1 LEAAKSIYE
10 KLARDF
16 NLQNINVNTVQCY
29 NWIGWNLKSQK
40 KYDNSIKQLH
50 QALDVGLKKLGEIHG
65 VIAQTHSNMG
75 GTYWD
80 KGDYQQALKNYQKSL
95 AIRNKFFG
103 AEHPSVAKSYQG
115 IGIVYNAMGD
125 YERALKCH
133 QKSLAI
139 RRKLLKVED
148 INIANSY
155 NEIGIICRRQGDYDL
170 ALDYHQRSLAIKLR
184 VLGEADSFTAMSYNN
199 LGLIYSNKG
208 EFDSALECYQKALS
222 IWQDALG
229 DDHPHVASVYNNIGI
244 IYHEKGDYE
253 QALQYHQKSLSIRLQ
268 LFAEEHP
275 IILTNYNNIGRTYGE
290 RDDYDRAI
298 EYHKKA
304 LSIGRRLYKE
314 EHPEIAKSYLRLAEI
329 YNRKGDF
336 PLSLSYCQKAIIS
349 LVPRFD
355 NEDIYSTPPLE
366 AVSSE
371 VNLFNALALKAK
383 VFAQLSEKTGTQDL
397 EMALATYSVV
407 FERIDQ
413 MRTSYKAKGSKL
425 FLSEETAQIYDQA
438 IAAALKLADIK
449 KKEKYKKQAFLFTEK
464 SKSAVLQEGLAE
476 AKAKQFSGLPA
487 KLLEQEKQLRIDL
500 AFYDTQIQKETL
512 KKTSQENPRIKE
524 LKNNFFDLKTKYVQ
538 LIKDFEKN
546 YPEYYDLK
554 YQTGT
559 LDVAKIQGH
568 LQENTALLEFFVG
581 NSMIYIFT
589 ISNDEFNVTSVDK
602 DSAFSDLVADF
613 YRSIRKGETDTYFD
627 AATKLSRLLIA
638 PIFEKIKSKEKI
650 VLIPHDLLYKIPF
663 EALLT
668 KAPYSDS
675 AQKKKRV
682 DYSNLDYLV
691 KTFDISY
698 HYSASLYVN
707 SRSEKTSSLA
717 AETRPVN
724 NFIGFAPVFA
734 EDDPSGYTL
743 ASKDFMASS
752 DAWVRSAVVD
762 GKRFSELKYS
772 EHEVQSIVELFS
784 KKSGSKT
791 GLAYFHTA
799 ATEEAFKT
807 NIRNYHTIHIA
818 THSFINE
825 ERPQLSGV
833 VFAQPTG
840 SAASEDGILYAG
852 EAYNLDLN
860 ADLVVLSSCESGL
873 GKLIRGEGM
882 MALTRGF
889 LYSGA
894 ANIIFSLWK
903 VPDKHTSDLMV
914 EFYKQFL
921 SGKSHAEALRLAKLR
936 MISNPGTARPRSW
949 ASFVL
954 IGTN

>member
-1 LEAAKSIYE
+1 
-10 KLARDF
+10 
-16 NLQNINVNTVQCY
+16 
-29 NWIGWNLKSQK
+29 
-40 KYDNSIKQLH
+40 
-50 QALDVGLKKLGEIHG
+50 
-65 VIAQTHSNMG
+65 
-75 GTYWD
+75 
-80 KGDYQQALKNYQKSL
+80 
-95 AIRNKFFG
+95 
-103 AEHPSVAKSYQG
+103 
-115 IGIVYNAMGD
+115 
-125 YERALKCH
+125 
-133 QKSLAI
+133 
-139 RRKLLKVED
+139 
-148 INIANSY
+148 
-155 NEIGIICRRQGDYDL
+155 
-170 ALDYHQRSLAIKLR
+170 
-184 VLGEADSFTAMSYNN
+184 
-199 LGLIYSNKG
+199 
-208 EFDSALECYQKALS
+208 
-222 IWQDALG
+222 
-229 DDHPHVASVYNNIGI
+229 
-244 IYHEKGDYE
+244 
-253 QALQYHQKSLSIRLQ
+253 
-268 LFAEEHP
+268 
-275 IILTNYNNIGRTYGE
+275 
-290 RDDYDRAI
+290 
-298 EYHKKA
+298 

-355 NEDIYSTPPLE
+355 NEDIYSTPPLQ

-438 IAAALKLADIK
+438 IAVALRLADIT
-449 KKEKYKKQAFLFTEK
+449 KKEKYKKQAFLFTGK

-476 AKAKQFSGLPA
+476 VKAKQFSGLPE

-512 KKTSQENPRIKE
+512 KTSQESSRIQE
-524 LKNNFFDLKTKYVQ
+524 LQKSFFDLKTEYVQ
-538 LIKDFEKN
+538 LIKDFEN
-546 YPEYYDLK
+546 SYPEYYELK

-559 LDVAKIQGH
+559 LNVAKIQEH

-581 NSMIYIFT
+581 NNMIHIFT
-589 ISNDEFNVTSVDK
+589 VSSDEFNVTSVDT
-602 DSAFSDLVADF
+602 DSAFSDLVAEFD
-613 YRSIRKGETDTYFD
+613 RAIRKGETDTYLD
-627 AATKLSRLLIA
+627 AASKLSRLLIT
-638 PIFEKIKSKEKI
+638 PIFEKIKSKERI

-668 KAPYSDS
+668 KAPYTNS
-675 AQKKKRV
+675 AQKRERF
-682 DYSNLDYLV
+682 DYDRLDYLV
-691 KTFDISY
+691 KSFDISY

-707 SRSEKTSSLA
+707 SCNEKSNSSKPA
-717 AETRPVN
+717 N
-724 NFIGFAPVFA
+724 SFIGFAPVFA

-762 GKRFSELKYS
+762 GKRFNELKFS

-784 KKSGSKT
+784 KKSRSKT
-791 GLAYFHTA
+791 GVGYFHTA

-807 NIRNYHTIHIA
+807 NIRNYRTIHVA

-840 SAASEDGILYAG
+840 TAASEDGILYAG